1 MQQINFVIG
10 FIICLALVLFSLE
23 NIDPVVVHVV
33 PGTAIEAPLAIEL
46 LLAMG
51 LGAIVAWLFGIWNRL
66 QRQMQSGRSTDR
78 LRAKDE
84 QIQTLQQDLETL
96 QKDVSSYQAEL
107 EKQRQMLPPAK
118 ENRPTA
124 ESTEGV

>member
-23 NIDPVVVHVV
+23 NIDPVVVNIV
-33 PGTAIEAPLAIEL
+33 PGTAVEAPLSIEL
-46 LLAMG
+46 LLSMG
-51 LGAIVAWLFGIWNRL
+51 IGAIVAWLFGIWTRL
-66 QRQMQSGRSTDR
+66 QRQMQSGRSADR
-78 LRAKDE
+78 LRAKEE

-96 QKDVSSYQAEL
+96 QKDVSTYKTEL

-118 ENRPTA
+118 ENWQTA
-124 ESTEGV
+124 EQADT